1 MMRGHVPPE
10 TRTRRIRR
18 VAANTAN
25 ASEKRKVTV
34 RRRRRRTI
42 HESTNAKR
50 RKSQVGNTPGTTMTE
65 VVVSVTTEIGRNNV
79 VMVVVVVVVGAMKT
93 ENPSRKAVTG
103 DVMMIRKT
111 HGTVAAEMKRMFR
124 PAPVVVVTIQVVIII
139 IIMTGSGN
147 TNTGTMKETM
157 LIIRMTIVRAV
168 AGNATTNGSTV
179 TIRNGIDT
187 VAVHHN
193 VY

>member
-1 MMRGHVPPE
+1 
-10 TRTRRIRR
+10 
-18 VAANTAN
+18 
-25 ASEKRKVTV
+25 
-34 RRRRRRTI
+34 
-42 HESTNAKR
+42 
-50 RKSQVGNTPGTTMTE
+50 MTE

-79 VMVVVVVVVGAMKT
+79 VMVVVVVVGAMKT

-111 HGTVAAEMKRMFR
+111 HGTVAAEMKRMFC
-124 PAPVVVVTIQVVIII
+124 PATVVVVTIQVVIII

-157 LIIRMTIVRAV
+157 LIILMTIVRAV
-168 AGNATTNGSTV
+168 AGNATATTNGSTV

-187 VAVHHN
+187 VAVHRN
-193 VY
+193 VYYVSPC